1 MTAVQRTWLVA
12 VALLAPIVW
21 SAPPTFAADAGAVPA
36 GSVLRITVPEAIGGK
51 TVVGQLTVDRVKS
64 AGFVTAYGCDDGIP
78 TNIDGTISRS
88 DLNFDGRVSAVA
100 SNRLLVQ
107 ADDNGNIC
115 FFTQEAA

>member
-1 MTAVQRTWLVA
+1 
-12 VALLAPIVW
+12 
-21 SAPPTFAADAGAVPA
+21 
-36 GSVLRITVPEAIGGK
+36 
-51 TVVGQLTVDRVKS
+51 LTVDRVKS

-107 ADDNGNIC
+107 ADDNGDIC
-115 FFTQEAA
+115 FFTQQAAAIVVDVNGVTFDTGNQLLRQPPNRHPRLADSASRRR